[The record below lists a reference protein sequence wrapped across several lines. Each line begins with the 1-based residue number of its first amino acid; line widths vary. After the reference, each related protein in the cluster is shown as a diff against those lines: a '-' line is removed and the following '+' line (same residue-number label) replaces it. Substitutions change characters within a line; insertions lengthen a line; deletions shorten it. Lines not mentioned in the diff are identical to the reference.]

1 MRDLSFVLPIEP
13 PRHTAQQ
20 TGLRAVIGED
30 GKPFIIHY
38 KRAENKRIERE
49 YCDAL
54 RPHAPPA
61 PLAPPVAVSLAFYYP
76 ATQQNAARM
85 KRAGVA
91 LVRRQ
96 TKPDLDNVA
105 KSLVDALMRCGFVI
119 DDSNVT
125 QLFIQKFETIGA
137 PRIAV
142 RLREVGPFP
151 GELFEPKDREDADA
165 ADAAQN

>member
-1 MRDLSFVLPIEP
+1 MTDLAFVLPIEP

-38 KRAENKRIERE
+38 KRAENKRIERN

-54 RPHAPPA
+54 RPFAPPA
-61 PLAPPVAVSLAFYYP
+61 PLAPPVAVSLSFYYP

-96 TKPDLDNVA
+96 ARPDLDNAA
-105 KSLVDALMRCGFVI
+105 KALQDALMHVA
-119 DDSNVT
+119 

-142 RLREVGPFP
+142 RVREVEPFP

-165 ADAAQN
+165 ADAATN

>member
-1 MRDLSFVLPIEP
+1 MRDLAFVLPIEP

-20 TGLRAVIGED
+20 TGLRAV
-30 GKPFIIHY
+30 
-38 KRAENKRIERE
+38 
-49 YCDAL
+49 
-54 RPHAPPA
+54 
-61 PLAPPVAVSLAFYYP
+61 YYP

-96 TKPDLDNVA
+96 ARPDLDNAA
-105 KSLVDALMRCGFVI
+105 KALQDALMRCGFVL
-119 DDSNVT
+119 DDSHVA

-151 GELFEPKDREDADA
+151 GELFEAKDREDANA

>member
-1 MRDLSFVLPIEP
+1 MRDLAFVLPIEP
-13 PRHTAQQ
+13 PHHTAQQ

-38 KRAENKRIERE
+38 KKAELKRVERE

-54 RPHAPPA
+54 RPYAPPA
-61 PLAPPVAVSLAFYYP
+61 PLSPPVAVSLAFYYP
-76 ATQQNAARM
+76 STQQNAARM

-96 TKPDLDNVA
+96 TKPDLDNA
-105 KSLVDALMRCGFVI
+105 SKSALDALTRCGFVI
-119 DDSNVT
+119 DDSHIA
-125 QLFIQKFETIGA
+125 QLFIQKFETIGT

-142 RLREVGPFP
+142 RVRELGPFP
-151 GELFEPKDREDADA
+151 GELFEPKDAEDANA
-165 ADAAQN
+165 AAN